1 MEDLKITGEVEDI
14 IYRNKDNGY
23 TVFSLTTEDDEVT
36 CVGVV
41 PQIHSGEA
49 LEIHGSWA
57 MHPLYGRISPAT
69 TTKSPVS
76 IANCTPK
83 RRARRMICSART

>member
-41 PQIHSGEA
+41 PD
-49 LEIHGSWA
+49 
-57 MHPLYGRISPAT
+57 R
-69 TTKSPVS
+69 KSTRLNS
-76 IANCTPK
+76 
-83 RRARRMICSART
+83 SH

>member
-57 MHPLYGRISPAT
+57 MHPPLRQAGTGAVLRKIHADHYGRDGEISFLW
-69 TTKSPVS
+69 
-76 IANCTPK
+76 ND
-83 RRARRMICSART
+83 

>member
-36 CVGVV
+36 CVGHAPPLRQAGTGAVLRK
-41 PQIHSGEA
+41 IHA
-49 LEIHGSWA
+49 DH
-57 MHPLYGRISPAT
+57 YGRDGEISFLW
-69 TTKSPVS
+69 
-76 IANCTPK
+76 ND
-83 RRARRMICSART
+83 

>member
-41 PQIHSGEA
+41 PRKLGHAPPLRQAGTGAVLRKIHADHHGRDGE
-49 LEIHGSWA
+49 
-57 MHPLYGRISPAT
+57 ISF
-69 TTKSPVS
+69 
-76 IANCTPK
+76 IGDD
-83 RRARRMICSART
+83 

>member
-57 MHPLYGRISPAT
+57 MHPLYGRYRCGI
-69 TTKSPVS
+69 TKNPCRPLRQGWRN
-76 IANCTPK
+76 IFPLE
-83 RRARRMICSART
+83 